1 MADVAGVFF
10 LAGTFFLTLT
20 SESELSEL
28 LRLSLDDSDELESE
42 LDEAALAAAAAAA
55 LAAAALVCFFG
66 GVFPA
71 FLAAAAAN
79 SLEALGRSV
88 AADPDPV
95 LAFLLPPEV
104 RTGLGLFLRRLPRS
118 ESLALLSLKMAL
130 KRDTADAAVAFDVA
144 EVAVEGVAVWAGVV
158 GAGVVGADCAGV
170 AGFGVCP
177 PAEDADGVMLPLA
190 CEGQVGIGQV
200 NQYTG

>member
-1 MADVAGVFF
+1 MYGTKFGTLISKFGGKSWDIDIKNMTVSHTRNIACNSMLYIF
-10 LAGTFFLTLT
+10 LF
-20 SESELSEL
+20 
-28 LRLSLDDSDELESE
+28 RPH
-42 LDEAALAAAAAAA
+42 

-190 CEGQVGIGQV
+190 WFESSASLH
-200 NQYTG
+200 NE